1 MGGTAPWGPP
11 SGFVNSSLA
20 TASPLWRLPGWKYP
34 TKERKTPNSRVFP
47 PEPSLQLA
55 GGGCRCTGVLE
66 VQLKGQWSRV
76 CRDGVSEARAK
87 SICQQLDCGPPV
99 PGPPRLT
106 VTGGKELTHAWTPR
120 CSGPADT
127 LARCR
132 WVLAN
137 CTEHAVLVCSGENGP
152 PTTPPHPHR
161 PTTPTC
167 PCLFVLEPVKTTP
180 EPPPAPP
187 TTTPEPTGKS
197 PIPAAMAELGGT
209 HKANCPPALPGRLVS
224 LIVFVAS
231 IKLWMWQAQELSAR

>member
-1 MGGTAPWGPP
+1 MSLGGTAPWGPP

-20 TASPLWRLPGWKYP
+20 TASSLWQLLGWKYP
-34 TKERKTPNSRVFP
+34 TKGRKPPNSCVFP

-106 VTGGKELTHAWTPR
+106 VTGGKELTHGWTPR

-137 CTEHAVLVCSGENGP
+137 CTEHAVLVCRGKNGP
-152 PTTPPHPHR
+152 PRHTPTPPHTNHPN
-161 PTTPTC
+161 
-167 PCLFVLEPVKTTP
+167 L
-180 EPPPAPP
+180 APSFCSRAGENHP
-187 TTTPEPTGKS
+187 RAPTGT
-197 PIPAAMAELGGT
+197 PD
-209 HKANCPPALPGRLVS
+209 HHPG
-224 LIVFVAS
+224 AH
-231 IKLWMWQAQELSAR
+231 W